1 MARHSFIRIV
11 KIDKV
16 RGRINYISSQAK
28 QENLYATMNT
38 ANSSFWRNLAK
49 ESQQEFQ
56 KSGSGG
62 KCIEARELIIAL
74 PEVYTKYD
82 PQQVL
87 EVFTKTFQ
95 DRHQVECVSALHHN
109 KKKTNYHIHLIFSER
124 QLLKE
129 PEVKIASRNMF
140 YNEQGKHVRT
150 KKEIL
155 DNEGNVRNGCKIIA
169 KGEVYEKR
177 LFTNK
182 NLYFKSDRF
191 LAEEKKHYTE
201 LMNQYIKNPVE
212 KLGVFDKNSIYLP
225 TKKIGKNNPKAQEI
239 RADNDAR
246 TQWNQVADLALVE
259 GMPETEVIKIKRAE
273 ITAKVW
279 KPIEENG
286 KQPGLFRKIVLKAK
300 EILTTFIRKLI
311 MPPKPVL
318 TVDIV
323 EFRKME
329 DIKSELDQQRNAIY
343 VLEEKKLPDLKR
355 QLNELKGVFK
365 GKERRMLKDRIA
377 DAEEGLSTMKSHLTR
392 VVTRY
397 GYQNIQDFMS
407 VYAKSEHLVRKYQKD
422 LHEWK
427 SKSGETTPKKE
438 SIRSQI
444 KKLQEEAKNK
454 SSTAYPLRKD
464 KGAR

>member
-11 KIDKV
+11 KIDGV

-28 QENLYATMNT
+28 QENLYATMNS

-49 ESQQEFQ
+49 ESQHEFQ
-56 KSGSGG
+56 KSGSEG

-74 PEVYTKYD
+74 PEVYTEYE

-87 EVFTKTFQ
+87 EVFTKSFQ
-95 DRHQVECVSALHHN
+95 DRHQVRCVSALHHN

-124 QLLKE
+124 QLLEE

-155 DNEGNVRNGCKIIA
+155 DNEGNVRSGCKIIA

-191 LAEEKKHYTE
+191 LTEEKKYYTE
-201 LMNQYIKNPVE
+201 LMNQYIKNSVE
-212 KLGVFDKNSIYLP
+212 RLEVFDKNGIYLP

-239 RADNDAR
+239 MADNAVR
-246 TQWNQVADLALVE
+246 TQWNQIADLALVE
-259 GMPETEVIKIKRAE
+259 GMPEAEVLKVKRVE
-273 ITAKVW
+273 ITAKVRES
-279 KPIEENG
+279 IEENG

-300 EILTTFIRKLI
+300 EVLTNLLRKLA
-311 MPPKPVL
+311 MPPKLVL
-318 TVDIV
+318 TVDV
-323 EFRKME
+323 AEFRKMK
-329 DIKSELDQQRNAIY
+329 DIKSELNQQRNAIY
-343 VLEEKKLPDLKR
+343 VLEEKKLPDLKK
-355 QLNELKGVFK
+355 QLNELKGIFK
-365 GKERRMLKDRIA
+365 GKERRVLIEKIA
-377 DAEEGLSTMKSHLTR
+377 DAEEGLSAMKSHLAHIVMR
-392 VVTRY
+392 H
-397 GYQNIQDFMS
+397 GYRNVQDFMS
-407 VYAKSEHLVRKYQKD
+407 VYARSEQLVREYQKD
-422 LHEWK
+422 LQEWK
-427 SKSGETTPKKE
+427 ARSGEAAPKKE
-438 SIRSQI
+438 SIRSQL
-444 KKLQEEAKNK
+444 KRLQEEAKKK
-454 SSTAYPLRKD
+454 SITIYPPRKD